1 MSSPKH
7 TPAPWKV
14 GGDGP
19 ALWVEGP
26 DPDRNVICDIIG
38 RQENGEYD
46 AGLTD
51 EDEANA
57 RLIAAAPRLAEAL
70 KELVRINEEHND
82 AISAIISKPLGWK
95 DDYLNDARAA
105 LREAGIED
113 A

>member
-1 MSSPKH
+1 MSGPKH

-26 DPDRNVICDIIG
+26 DPDRNVICDIVG

-46 AGLTD
+46 AGLTN

-57 RLIAAAPRLAEAL
+57 ILIAAAPRLAA
-70 KELVRINEEHND
+70 
-82 AISAIISKPLGWK
+82 A
-95 DDYLNDARAA
+95 LNDLLDALPSATTHPAIAEAHAA
-105 LREAGIED
+105 LREAGVES
-113 A
+113 